1 MKCLATMVLM
11 GLAGCQ
17 TSSVLR
23 EHEVE
28 ASLPRALGLGAFATN
43 CVFLCF
49 PTTTFTH
56 GDDTIDPN
64 ATQALMRSKL
74 VYEQEKGSNSNA
86 PPVMAKPLP
95 SIIKRPKHH
104 PAIKEQAP

>member
-1 MKCLATMVLM
+1 MKFLIVVLFM
-11 GLAGCQ
+11 LTGCQ

-28 ASLPRALGLGAFATN
+28 ASLPRAQGLGAFATN
-43 CVFLCF
+43 CIFLCF
-49 PTTTFTH
+49 PTATFSH

-74 VYEQEKGSNSNA
+74 VFEQEKGSNTKA
-86 PPVMAKPLP
+86 PPTIMKPPP
-95 SIIKRPKHH
+95 SIIKRPKHPH
-104 PAIKEQAP
+104 PEGATP